1 MSRPIFLQAALL
13 CNCSWRFR
21 NFHVEHPEMLAEMAE
36 AHVELQER
44 IIALD
49 DPNLKRDVQQ
59 ILQRLPTAPVYFDA
73 LTGVATHKDPT
84 QTLVEPKA
92 IAQKGR
98 LSRSRGG
105 LLLAGA
111 LALATAMALARSRQR

>member
-1 MSRPIFLQAALL
+1 
-13 CNCSWRFR
+13 
-21 NFHVEHPEMLAEMAE
+21 VEHPEMLAEMAE

-49 DPNLKRDVQQ
+49 DPKLKRDVQQ

-92 IAQKGR
+92 RAQKGR

-105 LLLAGA
+105 LLLATA